1 MNKPPSFAVED
12 AKRLLLRARPDEH
25 FFHFTD
31 TLNLYRGC
39 NHGCVYCDSLSECY
53 HIENFHQVRVKRD
66 ALGMLKRELSARRA
80 PGVVMMG
87 AASDPYNALE
97 ERLRVTRGA
106 LELLLQHGF
115 GVGMSTKSALIARD
129 RDVLARFRGVAPCW
143 TAFSITTGE
152 DALAGLLEPYA
163 APPSRRFEAM
173 RALADA
179 GVLTGTW
186 LNPMLPFLTDGE
198 ENVLDVARRTRE
210 NGGRFVLCHFGMTL
224 RAGSRESFYRA
235 LDSHPRF
242 AGVKQ
247 RYAAAFGL
255 DYLCPSPWAEERL
268 GLLTAECER
277 LGLRYTYEQVN
288 RLAREA
294 CPRQLRMW

>member
-1 MNKPPSFAVED
+1 MSDRPFEGMED
-12 AKRLLLRARPDEH
+12 AKRLLLRARPDAD
-25 FFHFTD
+25 FFEFTD

-53 HIENFHQVRVKRD
+53 HIEDFHRVRVKKD
-66 ALGMLKRELSARRA
+66 ALALLKRELSARRK

-97 ERLRVTRGA
+97 EGLCVTRGA
-106 LELLLQHGF
+106 LELLLKHSF

-152 DALAGLLEPYA
+152 DALAKLLEPHA

-198 ENVLDVARRTRE
+198 ENVLDVIRRTRE

-224 RAGSRESFYRA
+224 RTGDRESFYRA
-235 LDSHPRF
+235 LDANARF

-247 RYAAAFGL
+247 RYVEAFGL
-255 DYLCPSPWAEERL
+255 DYLCPSPWAGERYA
-268 GLLTAECER
+268 LLRAECER
-277 LGLRYTYEQVN
+277 LGLCCTYEQVN
-288 RLAREA
+288 RLARES
-294 CPRQLRMW
+294 CPAQLSMW

>member
-1 MNKPPSFAVED
+1 MSDRYSVGMED
-12 AKRLLLRARPDEH
+12 AKRLLLRTKPGGD
-25 FFHFTD
+25 FFAFTD

-53 HIENFHQVRVKRD
+53 HIENFHQVRVKKD
-66 ALGMLKRELSARRA
+66 ALSMLGRELSARRK

-97 ERLRVTRGA
+97 ESLRVTRGA
-106 LELLLQHGF
+106 LELLLRHGF

-152 DALAGLLEPYA
+152 DALAKLLEPRA
-163 APPSRRFEAM
+163 ASPSRRFAAM

-198 ENVLDVARRTRE
+198 ENVLDIIRRTKE
-210 NGGRFVLCHFGMTL
+210 SGGRFVLCHFGMTL
-224 RAGSRESFYRA
+224 RTGDRESFYRA
-235 LDSHPRF
+235 LDGHARF

-247 RYAAAFGL
+247 KYVEAFGL
-255 DYLCPSPWAEERL
+255 NYLCPSPWAGERYA
-268 GLLTAECER
+268 LLRAECER
-277 LGLRYTYEQVN
+277 LGLRYTYDQVN
-288 RLAREA
+288 RLAREGGPA
-294 CPRQLRMW
+294 QLKMW